1 MDLASRPK
9 FRYQVFALTLVA
21 ATLRL
26 PEIRQELPPYL
37 FCDEGMFLGQVRE
50 MLSTGSWLPS
60 DYRSGGLNI
69 YPVLILARI
78 FHYFSNIFLT
88 ETSLLIFGRFI
99 MNVCVGSA
107 GTIAIAYATKKLSR
121 SYRTAL
127 LAACL
132 YALSPGLKAFSRYWY
147 PDHYIYA
154 LSSLFLLGIALYY
167 DKANWHYLIF
177 LSGSLALVIST
188 KYTGL
193 FLFVPLAFFE
203 FAHLRNQPNGVLNV
217 GNWIRSTIRLGSI
230 FGLTLFFFLIL
241 NPGALLRNHEFLR
254 DWRFNLNNYG
264 GTSNGISGVVFYSS
278 HLFFR
283 SLGLS
288 TFILLGLG
296 AWALRKSVFQKL
308 LPYAVFPILIVV
320 TFGRSGLGINRN
332 IAIAIPFV
340 ILISAHGLD
349 SIISSSIGYLKSV
362 QKLIKTGT
370 FVLLL
375 TLPIMESSASFAH
388 DLSEDSRVL
397 ANTWLDKNIPTGAS
411 VGSNEFCSG
420 YAPISRADISLIS
433 DPLIQ
438 QGLDWYVINSYWNSP
453 FFNSYEVVGEQKY
466 FHFYRFNKPR
476 VLGFRNSIPNIAS
489 HIPNGYEIVQHFS
502 SNGPDIIVLRKK
514 G

>member
-1 MDLASRPK
+1 
-9 FRYQVFALTLVA
+9 
-21 ATLRL
+21 
-26 PEIRQELPPYL
+26 
-37 FCDEGMFLGQVRE
+37 
-50 MLSTGSWLPS
+50 
-60 DYRSGGLNI
+60 
-69 YPVLILARI
+69 
-78 FHYFSNIFLT
+78 
-88 ETSLLIFGRFI
+88 
-99 MNVCVGSA
+99 
-107 GTIAIAYATKKLSR
+107 
-121 SYRTAL
+121 
-127 LAACL
+127 
-132 YALSPGLKAFSRYWY
+132 
-147 PDHYIYA
+147 
-154 LSSLFLLGIALYY
+154 
-167 DKANWHYLIF
+167 
-177 LSGSLALVIST
+177 
-188 KYTGL
+188 
-193 FLFVPLAFFE
+193 
-203 FAHLRNQPNGVLNV
+203 
-217 GNWIRSTIRLGSI
+217 
-230 FGLTLFFFLIL
+230 
-241 NPGALLRNHEFLR
+241 
-254 DWRFNLNNYG
+254 
-264 GTSNGISGVVFYSS
+264 
-278 HLFFR
+278 
-283 SLGLS
+283 
-288 TFILLGLG
+288 LG